1 MQLVNFTA
9 HSPCRLHLNWPSSPS
24 SIVFSLRAKRAC
36 AGEVDIDTELNDR
49 RWSSADR
56 TSDGGGPEPGRGHDA
71 YRSLPSRCESIT
83 ATHRSLCNMASIQP
97 HIVAETKFVPPSDP
111 TLPALALQVT
121 RLRDSY
127 MLWIGTTEES
137 AEDVQNAPLQGHLA
151 RDWAC
156 AMPANKVR
164 PTRRCPELVADRGA
178 G

>member
-1 MQLVNFTA
+1 
-9 HSPCRLHLNWPSSPS
+9 
-24 SIVFSLRAKRAC
+24 
-36 AGEVDIDTELNDR
+36 
-49 RWSSADR
+49 
-56 TSDGGGPEPGRGHDA
+56 
-71 YRSLPSRCESIT
+71 
-83 ATHRSLCNMASIQP
+83 MASIQP

-156 AMPANKVR
+156 AMPANKLNANISPAATSLYRSSSSDAALTMSQRLARRFQKQIFLSIDLPPGFDSMGQGQKLILAVEKTLVETLIQMER
-164 PTRRCPELVADRGA
+164 PLA
-178 G
+178 